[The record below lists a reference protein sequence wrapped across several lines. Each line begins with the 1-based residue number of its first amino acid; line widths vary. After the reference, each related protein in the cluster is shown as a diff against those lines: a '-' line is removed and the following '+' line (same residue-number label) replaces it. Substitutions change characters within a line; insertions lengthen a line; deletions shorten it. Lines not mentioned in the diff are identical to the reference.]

1 MFVSADPYLRLPC
14 RNRRRWA
21 AAAAVAASGAAA
33 AYYVYDRCSDSC
45 PVVHT
50 HCHSDVTVC
59 QHLCRWGKLQE
70 ARASLQELEARH
82 VWVHSLH
89 LHILLTAAISGAF
102 NDCLTRGAVLLR
114 CAFYEYLQTVNPYPA
129 SVESIVLLSEMAKH
143 PQALSLPPWHLQA
156 HWSLKPSQ
164 PLQQLFSRMQIA
176 TLSHTSRACKLSQ
189 QQPQLPVFCPC
200 CCRA

>member
-33 AYYVYDRCSDSC
+33 VYYVYDRCSDSNS
-45 PVVHT
+45 VLHT
-50 HCHSDVTVC
+50 HCDSGVTVC
-59 QHLCRWGKLQE
+59 QFMCRWGKLQE

-82 VWVHSLH
+82 ASASSH
-89 LHILLTAAISGAF
+89 LTCLAAIGGPF
-102 NDCLTRGAVLLR
+102 NDSLTCRAVIPH
-114 CAFYEYLQTVNPYPA
+114 CACYEHLQTVNPYSA
-129 SVESIVLLSEMAKH
+129 AVECVVLVSEMAKL

-156 HWSLKPSQ
+156 HGIRPLNPSQ
-164 PLQQLFSRMQIA
+164 PLQQPFSRMQIA
-176 TLSHTSRACKLSQ
+176 TLSHTLTVCKLSQ
-189 QQPQLPVFCPC
+189 QQPPLPVFCPC